1 MKEMKEMKKIFL
13 ALFVSFLALRVFAIE
28 AKVVSVTGKVQ
39 VQVGSE
45 WKNLNVGDTLKK
57 GDMIQTGFKSEAV
70 IALTSGNENSKITVS
85 QLSRLTVEQLAE
97 DSSGDRTS
105 VYLTT
110 GSVKSEIKKTEDHRA
125 NYSVRSPVATASVR
139 GTELTVTN
147 SFLSSQIETHQG
159 VVETFKTPSD
169 MKNPV
174 VVSDGDSK
182 DESRLFENQKTVAVT
197 KGQSTSFSAA
207 GQTSPRDS
215 AVNRTSM
222 LNSSTESLQF
232 AEAVVTA
239 PAGETSYP
247 VRTSGKEYGSISVEV
262 TLQE

>member
-1 MKEMKEMKKIFL
+1 MKEIKKIFL
-13 ALFVSFLALRVFAIE
+13 VLFVSSFAFRLFAIE

-39 VQVGSE
+39 VLVGTE
-45 WKNLNVGDTLKK
+45 WKNLNAGDKLKK
-57 GDMIQTGFKSEAV
+57 GDMIQTGFKSEVV

-97 DSSGDRTS
+97 DSSGDKTS

-110 GSVKSEIKKTEDHRA
+110 GSVKSEIKKTQDHRA

-147 SFLSSQIETHQG
+147 SFLSSQIDTHQG
-159 VVETFKTPSD
+159 VVETFKTPTD

-182 DESRLFENQKTVAVT
+182 NNSRLFENQKTVAVT
-197 KGQSTSFSAA
+197 KGQTVSFSEA

-215 AVNRTSM
+215 AVNRTST

-232 AEAVVTA
+232 AEAVMTA
-239 PAGETSYP
+239 PVTENSYP
-247 VRTSGKEYGSISVEV
+247 VRTSGKEYGSISIEV
-262 TLQE
+262 TIQ